1 MKGIKST
8 TELQLTENTVVK
20 IVLHHKMKN
29 N

>member
-1 MKGIKST
+1 MKGIKFT
-8 TELQLTENTVVK
+8 TEIQLTENTVIK